1 MKSEFRGFGWGWSL
15 WVEQIYSRPLANL
28 SDSLLSSES
37 EPDEVKGATHTYEQ
51 ANQGQHAGA
60 EELIGGEADSTPE
73 EKP

>member
-1 MKSEFRGFGWGWSL
+1 MGLVTLGRADLLAPASYIAWSL
-15 WVEQIYSRPLANL
+15 LAPKA
-28 SDSLLSSES
+28 